1 MKMKNINLKQIGFIC
16 IMFLALSL
24 PTQAQNKSSKY
35 ADEYGKLAMETIEKM
50 GEIDPNI
57 NLNFFNVFAPVM
69 YPEMKVSEQELIYMM
84 ESFIDEIGLKAEL
97 NAVTAESYYEEATNT
112 NIKVIY
118 DVYKKKKDE
127 LAKKYGKK

>member
-1 MKMKNINLKQIGFIC
+1 MKNINLKQIGFIC

-57 NLNFFNVFAPVM
+57 NLNFLNVFAPVM
-69 YPEMKVSEQELIYMM
+69 YPEKKVSDQELMYMM

-97 NAVTAESYYEEATNT
+97 SAVTAESYYEEATNT

>member
-1 MKMKNINLKQIGFIC
+1 MKNINLKQIGFIC

-97 NAVTAESYYEEATNT
+97 SAVTAESYYEEATNT